1 MGEHLF
7 HLDFAAAWAE
17 ETGPSTFQNGVG
29 WLVRSPEAHVADDD
43 PSEVQLL
50 GEWGVMWTVY
60 LASYF
65 VYSQNASTEQQEY
78 VCIWNQGWDLVCD
91 PSQVSVVSSSIGGWD
106 LRTVVWDLVAFEECG
121 KRETDLLIG

>member
-7 HLDFAAAWAE
+7 RLDSALWAE
-17 ETGPSTFQNGVG
+17 KTGASSFQNGGLECSDVA
-29 WLVRSPEAHVADDD
+29 WLVRFPEAHVADDD
-43 PSEVQLL
+43 PSKVQLL

-65 VYSQNASTEQQEY
+65 VYSQNVSTEQQEY

-91 PSQVSVVSSSIGGWD
+91 ASQVSVVSSSIGGWD
-106 LRTVVWDLVAFEECG
+106 L
-121 KRETDLLIG
+121 